1 MNRFIEET
9 QISFRILMLL
19 VALAGQG
26 CGRNSSSSSHKNDLR
41 VESVASLADAC
52 RRLELLGFKHSE
64 ESTVS
69 GQLFVKYVKT
79 SPEAEYSVQIVQ
91 GLVDKRLQTLLLY
104 AQINESTFISSDGR
118 ARIWGYIEADVSKL
132 LRDKQDYIRALS
144 GMEAAT
150 DDSSRMQGVAT
161 TEDGWRIQIAEYL
174 SYDKRFVGTEEN
186 KIGMAMVIL
195 THL

>member
-1 MNRFIEET
+1 M
-9 QISFRILMLL
+9 QMYVRILMIL
-19 VALAGQG
+19 VAFTGQG
-26 CGRNSSSSSHKNDLR
+26 CGRTDSQPSHGNAQR
-41 VESVASLADAC
+41 VETVASLTDAS

-69 GQLFVKYVKT
+69 GQLFVKFVKN

-91 GLVDKRLQTLLLY
+91 GLVDKRLETLLLY
-104 AQINESTFISSDGR
+104 VQTNESTFISSDGR